1 MFNGPNYMP
10 YPTHISKPSLFQAFR
25 SLNFSEILN
34 GTQKTLNVIN
44 QAIPIFY
51 QIRPLW
57 NNTKTIFRIANAV
70 NKPDDN
76 INDSN
81 NGNNRNNKSNNTSNN
96 NSNSP
101 NPNSKVNA
109 TTNKNYNE
117 PTFFI

>member
-1 MFNGPNYMP
+1 MFNSPNYIP
-10 YPTHISKPSLFQAFR
+10 YPNHFSKPSLFQAFR

-51 QIRPLW
+51 QIKPLW

-76 INDSN
+76 VNNSN
-81 NGNNRNNKSNNTSNN
+81 NDNNRSNSNSNN
-96 NSNSP
+96 NSNNSS
-101 NPNSKVNA
+101 NPSSQVN
-109 TTNKNYNE
+109 TTPNKNYNE